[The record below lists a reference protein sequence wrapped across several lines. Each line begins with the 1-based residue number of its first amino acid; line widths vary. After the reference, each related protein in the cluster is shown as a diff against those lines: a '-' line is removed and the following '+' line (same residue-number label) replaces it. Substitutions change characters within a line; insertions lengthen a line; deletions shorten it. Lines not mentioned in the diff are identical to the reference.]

1 MPDNRSSTESEAHV
15 LLDQAV
21 LQLMLDLDRQRP
33 WSEGEIAR
41 MISTPGDVP
50 VSLARLR
57 AARLVHCWSD
67 LATATHAVVY
77 FHEITQSLD
86 STAEGEHHDD
96 SAVLNS
102 LIAHASDG
110 EGPLSEQE
118 IGKAFDAGKRK
129 LKTRI
134 ADALD
139 RLDGAGLI
147 ERHDG
152 RSIASEVAMHLDRIL
167 TL

>member
-15 LLDQAV
+15 LLDQSV

-41 MISTPGDVP
+41 MISAPGDVA
-50 VSLARLR
+50 VSLARLH
-57 AARLVHCWSD
+57 AAGVIHRWSD
-67 LATATHAVVY
+67 LASATNAAVY

-96 SAVLNS
+96 SAVLNC
-102 LIAHASDG
+102 LIARASDG

-129 LKTRI
+129 LKARI

-139 RLDGAGLI
+139 RLDGTGLI
-147 ERHDG
+147 ERRDG
-152 RSIASEVAMHLDRIL
+152 RSIASEVAMYLDRIL

>member
-33 WSEGEIAR
+33 WSESEIAR
-41 MISTPGDVP
+41 MISTPGDVTA
-50 VSLARLR
+50 SLARLHTAGVIHR
-57 AARLVHCWSD
+57 WSN
-67 LATATHAVVY
+67 LATATHAAVY

-102 LIAHASDG
+102 LIARANDG
-110 EGPLSEQE
+110 EGPFSEQE

-152 RSIASEVAMHLDRIL
+152 RSTASEVAMHLDRIL

>member
-1 MPDNRSSTESEAHV
+1 MPDSRSSTEPEAHDF
-15 LLDQAV
+15 LDQAI
-21 LQLMLDLDRQRP
+21 LQLMLDPDRQRP

-41 MISTPGDVP
+41 MIGTPGDVP
-50 VSLARLR
+50 ASLARLR
-57 AARLVHCWSD
+57 AAGIIHRWSD
-67 LATATHAVVY
+67 LVSATHAAVY

-96 SAVLNS
+96 SAVLDS
-102 LIAHASDG
+102 LIARANDG

-118 IGKAFDAGKRK
+118 IGRAFDAGKRK
-129 LKTRI
+129 LKGRI
-134 ADALD
+134 RDALG

-147 ERHDG
+147 ECRDG
-152 RSIASEVAMHLDRIL
+152 RSIASEVALYLDRVL

>member
-1 MPDNRSSTESEAHV
+1 MPDNRSSTDSEAHV

-21 LQLMLDLDRQRP
+21 LQLMLDIDRQRP

-41 MISTPGDVP
+41 MISTPGDIP

-57 AARLVHCWSD
+57 SAGLIHRWGD
-67 LATATHAVVY
+67 LATATHAAVY

-102 LIAHASDG
+102 LIARANDG

-129 LKTRI
+129 LKARI
-134 ADALD
+134 TDALN

-147 ERHDG
+147 ERHNEL
-152 RSIASEVAMHLDRIL
+152 SIASEVAMYLDRIL

>member
-1 MPDNRSSTESEAHV
+1 MPDNRSSIDSEAHV
-15 LLDQAV
+15 PLDQAV

-33 WSEGEIAR
+33 WSESEIAR
-41 MISTPGDVP
+41 MISTPGDVTA
-50 VSLARLR
+50 SLARLR
-57 AARLVHCWSD
+57 SAGLIHCWSD
-67 LATATHAVVY
+67 LATATHAAVY

-102 LIAHASDG
+102 LIARANDD
-110 EGPLSEQE
+110 EGPLSEEE
-118 IGKAFDAGKRK
+118 IGRALDAGKRR

-134 ADALD
+134 VDALD

-152 RSIASEVAMHLDRIL
+152 RFIASEVAMYLDRIL

>member
-1 MPDNRSSTESEAHV
+1 MPDNRSSTEPDAHDF
-15 LLDQAV
+15 LDQAV
-21 LQLMLDLDRQRP
+21 LQLMLDPDRQQP
-33 WSEGEIAR
+33 WSESEIAR
-41 MISTPGDVP
+41 MIGTPGDVTA
-50 VSLARLR
+50 SLTRLR
-57 AARLVHCWSD
+57 AAGLIHRWSD
-67 LATATHAVVY
+67 LASATHAAVY

-102 LIAHASDG
+102 LIARANDG

-118 IGKAFDAGKRK
+118 IGRAFDAAKRK
-129 LKTRI
+129 LKARI
-134 ADALD
+134 TDALG

-147 ERHDG
+147 ERRDG
-152 RSIASEVAMHLDRIL
+152 RSIASEAAMHLDRIL

>member
-1 MPDNRSSTESEAHV
+1 MPDNRCSTEPDAHDF
-15 LLDQAV
+15 LDQAV
-21 LQLMLDLDRQRP
+21 LQLMLDPDRQRP
-33 WSEGEIAR
+33 WSEAEIAR
-41 MISTPGDVP
+41 MIGTPGDVTA
-50 VSLARLR
+50 SLARLR
-57 AARLVHCWSD
+57 AAGLVHRWSN
-67 LATATHAVVY
+67 LVSAAHAAVY

-102 LIAHASDG
+102 LIARANDG
-110 EGPLSEQE
+110 EGPLSERE
-118 IGKAFDAGKRK
+118 IGRAFDAGRRK
-129 LKTRI
+129 LKARI

-147 ERHDG
+147 ERRDG
-152 RSIASEVAMHLDRIL
+152 RSIASAVAVHLDRIL

>member
-1 MPDNRSSTESEAHV
+1 MPDNRSSSEAEAYDF
-15 LLDQAV
+15 LDQAV
-21 LQLMLDLDRQRP
+21 LQLMLDFDRQRP

-41 MISTPGDVP
+41 TISTPGDIP
-50 VSLARLR
+50 ASLARLR
-57 AARLVHCWSD
+57 AAGLIHRWSD
-67 LATATHAVVY
+67 LATATHATVY

-102 LIAHASDG
+102 LIARANDG

-129 LKTRI
+129 LKARI

-139 RLDGAGLI
+139 RLDGARLI
-147 ERHDG
+147 ERRDG
-152 RSIASEVAMHLDRIL
+152 RFIASEVAVYLDRIL